1 MADRAGLYPRGR
13 VRIATS
19 AAQRMKRNHPEV
31 EEGYPRK
38 RRRHMQRPCAG
49 KELGVGV
56 SIAGICAGE
65 GTAGGKVGTEADPEQ
80 AGTWKL

>member
-1 MADRAGLYPRGR
+1 
-13 VRIATS
+13 
-19 AAQRMKRNHPEV
+19 
-31 EEGYPRK
+31 
-38 RRRHMQRPCAG
+38 MQRPCAG

-80 AGTWKL
+80 AGPWKL